1 MLMFIHLAVEASLQ
15 WKKAHTQSVD
25 YRPSAVLNKY
35 LSLILNP
42 PPPPPPAG
50 GLVGPPFRGG
60 PRRATAGGREAEPR
74 DRVYFPGSP
83 SGPGGPG
90 LVRREARGRI
100 ARENHQAARS
110 WGAPQMSPG

>member
-35 LSLILNP
+35 LSLILP
-42 PPPPPPAG
+42 PPPSWGLSGTPFSVRPLRREAG
-50 GLVGPPFRGG
+50 R
-60 PRRATAGGREAEPR
+60 REAEPR
-74 DRVYFPGSP
+74 DRVCFPGSP